1 MYAATKTAT
10 AVCSS
15 AFAFGL
21 PYDIVKAAKGDTQA
35 FQAVASYF
43 KTAPLSMGTMLAH
56 HDIFAGER
64 AGDQFRG
71 DIAAYKLTAAPFLLL
86 PGTPLIHHGEEI
98 GMAGAA
104 GDGDAPLRAPMSWAG
119 QITGFSAGS
128 AFRRCRPT
136 QPRTTLLSSKAT
148 RPRS

>member
-71 DIAAYKLTAAPFLLL
+71 DIAAYKEKGRLSVSVPAKSLAVY
-86 PGTPLIHHGEEI
+86 
-98 GMAGAA
+98 
-104 GDGDAPLRAPMSWAG
+104 DLRP
-119 QITGFSAGS
+119 
-128 AFRRCRPT
+128 
-136 QPRTTLLSSKAT
+136 
-148 RPRS
+148 

>member
-71 DIAAYKLTAAPFLLL
+71 DIAAYKLAAAPFLLL
-86 PGTPLIHHGEEI
+86 PSGHKKRSLSSFLKKPKPHSTQCWRRR
-98 GMAGAA
+98 
-104 GDGDAPLRAPMSWAG
+104 RA
-119 QITGFSAGS
+119 
-128 AFRRCRPT
+128 T
-136 QPRTTLLSSKAT
+136 QPTTPKPASSMA
-148 RPRS
+148 